1 MANLRLILLW
11 MNLNYEEAYWDS
23 VEQSE
28 RWLNILLELTDERD

>member
-1 MANLRLILLW
+1 MDYLRLILLW

>member
-28 RWLNILLELTDERD
+28 RLLNILLELTDERD

>member
-11 MNLNYEEAYWDS
+11 MNLNYEEAYWNS

-28 RWLNILLELTDERD
+28 WWLNILLELTDERD